1 MKINEIITEGF
12 WDSLAK
18 SAEENSGYLAG
29 LGGEVGRHYGGMTQ
43 QRLATQHAERM
54 DATKKAEDE
63 AEATTV
69 PANATQNAERM
80 DAIKKAEDEAEA
92 TTVPANATPP
102 IAPDWELE
110 PTELVKV
117 APGQR
122 LDITVPTG
130 SESYPSRYYKTDKG
144 WFNTDTNYQVTQAA
158 SIDKLEQVAD
168 GQAPAAKPRQ
178 MSTTTATTPSRSI
191 APLSKAEKQELEK
204 QLNKPQKP
212 VSYKPEQTIQ
222 QQPTDEST
230 TNPKF
235 DIYSG
240 FNEWKQEIAG
250 MSAGFAKYKRNNDG
264 EIIARY
270 NGKVIGKWND
280 WDGEGHVF
288 NNVDTV
294 TPPIVKEMAERR
306 LKREIVDEGLNV
318 PMDWKNAVKKK
329 FGDKFVLNFEKES
342 DGIIRALGKSKSR
355 KNPEDVNVWKHLG
368 KFAQGVGSISP
379 FAIDIPNIFKR
390 EG

>member
-29 LGGEVGRHYGGMTQ
+29 LGGEVGRHYGDMTQ
-43 QRLATQHAERM
+43 QRVNTQHV
-54 DATKKAEDE
+54 K
-63 AEATTV
+63 
-69 PANATQNAERM
+69 RM

-178 MSTTTATTPSRSI
+178 MSTTPATTPSRSI

-212 VSYKPEQTIQ
+212 VSYKPEQTIQQQPTQ

-288 NNVDTV
+288 NNVDTG

>member
-43 QRLATQHAERM
+43 QRVNTQHV
-54 DATKKAEDE
+54 K
-63 AEATTV
+63 
-69 PANATQNAERM
+69 RM

-102 IAPDWELE
+102 IAPDWDLV
-110 PTELVKV
+110 PVTGATELVKV
-117 APGQR
+117 APGKR
-122 LDITVPTG
+122 LDITVLTG
-130 SESYPSRYYKTDKG
+130 PESYPSRYYKTDKG

-158 SIDKLEQVAD
+158 SIAKLEQVAD
-168 GQAPAAKPRQ
+168 AQTAAAKPRQ
-178 MSTTTATTPSRSI
+178 MSTTPATTPSRSI

-212 VSYKPEQTIQ
+212 FSYKPKQTIQ
-222 QQPTDEST
+222 QQPTNEAT

-288 NNVDTV
+288 NNVDTG

-329 FGDKFVLNFEKES
+329 FGDNFVLNFEKES

-355 KNPEDVNVWKHLG
+355 KDPEDVNVWKHLG

-379 FAIDIPNIFKR
+379 FAIDTPNIFKR